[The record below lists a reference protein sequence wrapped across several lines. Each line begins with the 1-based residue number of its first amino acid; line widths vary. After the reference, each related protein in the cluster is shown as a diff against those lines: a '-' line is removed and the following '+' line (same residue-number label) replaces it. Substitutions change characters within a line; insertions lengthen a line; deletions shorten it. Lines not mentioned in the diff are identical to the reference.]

1 MRPDLSGARR
11 IFLNAQIKR
20 PTQLKLTSG
29 SFCSFTGMSVFTT
42 CPDQLDAVMVSET
55 AITSRALVALQ
66 YLFMMASK
74 KALMTSVSELN

>member
-1 MRPDLSGARR
+1 M
-11 IFLNAQIKR
+11 FLNARIKR

-42 CPDQLDAVMVSET
+42 WPEQLDAVMVSET
-55 AITSRALVALQ
+55 ATTSRTLMALQ

-74 KALMTSVSELN
+74 KL